1 MNIYEPQ
8 KVDLSRR
15 HMDGLDAI
23 VGNIELVYETYDFED
38 DYDDDAYYF
47 VSELADRAND
57 LSRDI
62 YKFLKVF
69 DITLQKQ

>member
-1 MNIYEPQ
+1 MNKYALP
-8 KVDLSRR
+8 KVDLSRS
-15 HMDGLDAI
+15 DLSGLDSI
-23 VGNIELVYETYDFED
+23 IWNLETVYETYDFED

-47 VSELADRAND
+47 VSELADKANN

>member
-1 MNIYEPQ
+1 MNKYALP
-8 KVDLSRR
+8 KVDLSRS
-15 HMDGLDAI
+15 DLSGLDSI
-23 VGNIELVYETYDFED
+23 IWNLETVYETYDFEG

-47 VSELADRAND
+47 VSELADKANN

-69 DITLQKQ
+69 DIKLQKK

>member
-1 MNIYEPQ
+1 MNKYALP

-15 HMDGLDAI
+15 DLSGLDSI
-23 VGNIELVYETYDFED
+23 IGNLEIVYETYDFED

-47 VSELADRAND
+47 VSELADKANN